1 MTVAINVSPEQ
12 ARVANQTA
20 RSAAVAAD
28 VAPPTPA
35 AVAPG
40 MFAFVAAAVAAKQAC
55 AGAAGKS
62 LEARMAETDNRT
74 DSAVNGYM
82 EMNNSNRQSLTLI

>member
-1 MTVAINVSPEQ
+1 
-12 ARVANQTA
+12 
-20 RSAAVAAD
+20 
-28 VAPPTPA
+28 
-35 AVAPG
+35 

>member
-1 MTVAINVSPEQ
+1 MAINVSPEQ

-20 RSAAVAAD
+20 QSAAVAAD
-28 VAPPTPA
+28 IAPPTPA

-40 MFAFVAAAVAAKQAC
+40 MFAFVAAAVAAKQASG
-55 AGAAGKS
+55 AAAGKS
-62 LEARMAETDNRT
+62 LEARMVETVNRT
-74 DSAVNGYM
+74 DSAVAGYT

>member
-1 MTVAINVSPEQ
+1 MAINVSPEQ

-20 RSAAVAAD
+20 HSAAVTAD
-28 VAPPTPA
+28 ITPPAPA

-40 MFAFVAAAVAAKQAC
+40 MFGFVSAAVAAKQASV
-55 AGAAGKS
+55 GAAGKS

-74 DSAVNGYM
+74 DSAVDGYT
-82 EMNNSNRQSLTLI
+82 EMNDSNRQSLTLI

>member
-1 MTVAINVSPEQ
+1 VAINVSPEQ

-20 RSAAVAAD
+20 RSADVAAD
-28 VAPPTPA
+28 IAPPTPA

-62 LEARMAETDNRT
+62 LEARMVETDNRT
-74 DSAVNGYM
+74 DNAVVGYTD
-82 EMNNSNRQSLTLI
+82 MNSSNRQSLTLI